1 MLVFYLLIY
10 NGNMSM
16 SVLVKGLESERITSM
31 REKVVNRID
40 VGAVE
45 SALRRESLVRGD
57 LP

>member
-16 SVLVKGLESERITSM
+16 SVLGKGLESERITSM

>member
-10 NGNMSM
+10 NGKMSM
-16 SVLVKGLESERITSM
+16 SVLGKGLESERITSM